1 MQLSF
6 TSMRHAYRHGAILRH
21 ITISPEPASESTRT
35 ASFLQGRI
43 QKRLGCRSAGR
54 WKDIRTHSWFF
65 IRIAILWSI
74 GVKPCRAF
82 CVVFSQTCLPK
93 RKSCGASDLWR
104 SVGLGHLQ
112 WNVWNVGLSENRLPR
127 DPLVNHYPGLSLLQH
142 IKELKAHFQT
152 TPYSQLPCLPGRGSC
167 SWDVCASECRHICWP
182 GVQGLSNWSPVVLVR
197 CMVSPA
203 MWCGGWW
210 KHNDLRH
217 RDSFSRTV

>member
-1 MQLSF
+1 MDFYDFPSGWEWKIIPTDELIF
-6 TSMRHAYRHGAILRH
+6 FRGVGIPPTRIRFNG
-21 ITISPEPASESTRT
+21 ITLTGITFRM
-35 ASFLQGRI
+35 
-43 QKRLGCRSAGR
+43 
-54 WKDIRTHSWFF
+54 
-65 IRIAILWSI
+65 
-74 GVKPCRAF
+74 
-82 CVVFSQTCLPK
+82 
-93 RKSCGASDLWR
+93 
-104 SVGLGHLQ
+104 
-112 WNVWNVGLSENRLPR
+112 
-127 DPLVNHYPGLSLLQH
+127 HYPGLSLLQH